1 MKKCDHFRVTTGRR
15 KKSLTI
21 ISVIIVGVLIVATVI
36 TLPIVLIEKDSI
48 TTKEGRFLSRRKD
61 Y

>member
-21 ISVIIVGVLIVATVI
+21 ISVIIVGLLIVATVI
-36 TLPIVLIEKDSI
+36 TLPIVLIEKDST
-48 TTKEGRFLSRRKD
+48 TTKEGRFL
-61 Y
+61 